1 MAIRAGQPAGV
12 WPRRYGLGLTVAV
25 AVAAMA
31 FTIAGCGT
39 PAASARPD
47 QAGVITAVGAENEY
61 ADVLSQ
67 IGGRYVRVSS
77 VLNNPGADPH
87 AFEASVSVAQ
97 EVGNASVIVQN
108 GLGYDSWIGKMEAA
122 SPHSGRRVIV
132 VQHLLGLPDSTPNPH
147 LWYSP
152 ATMPKVAR
160 AVAADLAALQPAH
173 AAYFRARLAAFSRS
187 MGQLRAAIAGF
198 KAAHPGT
205 TAASTEP
212 VAGYLLRAMGIINM
226 TPFRFQAAIMN
237 GTDPAPQDIALENS
251 LLTEHK
257 VKLFAYNQQV
267 TGALTTSVRQT
278 ALNAGVPVVG
288 VYETM
293 PTPGFSYQSWMLA
306 EVRAI
311 EKAVV
316 SKTSTGKLS

>member
-1 MAIRAGQPAGV
+1 MATSTGQPPRAC
-12 WPRRYGLGLTVAV
+12 PRRPGLIL
-25 AVAAMA
+25 AVAAA
-31 FTIAGCGT
+31 AAVALTAAGCGT
-39 PAASARPD
+39 APASERPG
-47 QAGVITAVGAENEY
+47 QAGMITAVGAENAY

-77 VLNNPGADPH
+77 VLNNPSTDPH

-97 EVGNASVIVQN
+97 EVSNASVIVQN
-108 GLGYDSWIGKMEAA
+108 GLGYDSWIDKMEAA

-132 VQHLLGLPDSTPNPH
+132 AQHLLGLPGGTPNPH

-152 ATMPKVAR
+152 ATMPKVAQ
-160 AVAADLAALQPAH
+160 AVATDLAALQPAH
-173 AAYFRARLAAFSRS
+173 AAYFRARLAAFDRS
-187 MGQLRAAIAGF
+187 MGQLRAAIAEF
-198 KAAHPGT
+198 KSAHPGT
-205 TAASTEP
+205 TAATTEP
-212 VAGYLLRAMGIINM
+212 VADYLLRAMGITNL
-226 TPFRFQAAIMN
+226 TPFRFQAGIMN
-237 GTDPAPQDIALENS
+237 GTDPAPQDIALEDS

-257 VKLFAYNQQV
+257 VKLFVYNQQV
-267 TGALTTSVRQT
+267 TGALTASVRQT
-278 ALNAGVPVVG
+278 ASDAGVPVVG

-316 SKTSTGKLS
+316 SKTSTGKL